1 MKLKQILLLFFLFN
15 QIINQDEDSSNSRKV
30 INSCGNDFKTKNDMP
45 TKKEDCKDDNEIY
58 CKFVT
63 ITKDGE
69 DPTSFC
75 AIIHGDYNDEGVLK
89 EVGETIK
96 ATVKVEGSNHLTG
109 KNIIYYILFYLLLFL
124 F

>member
-15 QIINQDEDSSNSRKV
+15 QIINQEENNRRV
-30 INSCGNDFKTKNDMP
+30 INSCGKGGYKTNNSMP
-45 TKKEDCKDDNEIY
+45 QSKEDCKDDNEIY

-63 ITKDGE
+63 ITKDNE
-69 DPTSFC
+69 ETKFC
-75 AIIHGDYNDEGVLK
+75 AIIHGDYNDETVLK

-109 KNIIYYILFYLLLFL
+109 KNIIYYIFLYLLLFL

>member
-15 QIINQDEDSSNSRKV
+15 QIINQDEASSNSRKV

-63 ITKDGE
+63 ITKEGDT
-69 DPTSFC
+69 TSFC

-89 EVGETIK
+89 EVGETIN
-96 ATVKVEGSNHLTG
+96 ATVKVDGSNHLTG
-109 KNIIYYILFYLLLFL
+109 KNIIYYIFLYLLLFL

>member
-1 MKLKQILLLFFLFN
+1 MKLKQILLLFYLFN
-15 QIINQDEDSSNSRKV
+15 QIINEGETSSSRKV

-63 ITKDGE
+63 ITKDRE
-69 DPTSFC
+69 TNPISFC

-109 KNIIYYILFYLLLFL
+109 KNII
-124 F
+124 